1 MFFTVHK
8 IYTNQVSLMK
18 ACPGHISH
26 QDQKKKKK
34 KMHKEILKEMKPIKI
49 VCIVIFFHDN

>member
-34 KMHKEILKEMKPIKI
+34 K
-49 VCIVIFFHDN
+49 NA